1 MAARPGLKEAGN
13 NSRDLLRG
21 WCGYFGHCDDYW
33 TLRDLDSW
41 IRRRLRSLAW
51 RAWRTPRKRF
61 YELVRRGVD
70 RNLAMRMI
78 YFRTGS
84 WDTSNSMAMSYAMPD
99 RYLHECLK
107 LISLLQA
114 RPTITNRRVR
124 TRTHGGVGGVEPQGS
139 PLSRSRGGSD
149 PWKQTLLPPSPP
161 KRSPSLEKMPRP
173 CCGRNRVFFLQEQNS
188 QKQDSSPLSFLCLG
202 PSGFV
207 LWLLPLPSSSYLCA
221 SVPLCQRHHLTK
233 TPKSSLLPDIPRPRN
248 VRYQPK

>member
-84 WDTSNSMAMSYAMPD
+84 WDTSNSMAMSYAMPG

-114 RPTITNRRVR
+114 RPTMTNRRVR
-124 TRTHGGVGGVEPQGS
+124 TPVRTVVWEGSSRKARPYPDLGVALTPGS
-139 PLSRSRGGSD
+139 KLSC
-149 PWKQTLLPPSPP
+149 PHLLPSAA
-161 KRSPSLEKMPRP
+161 
-173 CCGRNRVFFLQEQNS
+173 
-188 QKQDSSPLSFLCLG
+188 
-202 PSGFV
+202 
-207 LWLLPLPSSSYLCA
+207 LP
-221 SVPLCQRHHLTK
+221 
-233 TPKSSLLPDIPRPRN
+233 
-248 VRYQPK
+248 